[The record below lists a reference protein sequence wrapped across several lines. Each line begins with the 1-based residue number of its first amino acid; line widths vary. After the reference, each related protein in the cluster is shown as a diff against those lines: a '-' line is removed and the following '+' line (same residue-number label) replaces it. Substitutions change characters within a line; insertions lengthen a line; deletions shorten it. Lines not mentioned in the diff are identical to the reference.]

1 VFGPRVSGNGGSASI
16 VSALRP
22 LPQAQ
27 VLGGGL
33 SNHLVGDGEVF
44 VWENIAKHRCLCV
57 RDATAL

>member
-1 VFGPRVSGNGGSASI
+1 MFGPRVSGNGGSASI

-33 SNHLVGDGEVF
+33 SNHLVEDGQVF
-44 VWENIAKHRCLCV
+44 VWENIAKH
-57 RDATAL
+57 